1 MVGKKKDI
9 APALMELTFY
19 WGETENNLKNA
30 I

>member
-9 APALMELTFY
+9 ALALMELTFY